1 MPVSFMPMSF
11 ISFMSL
17 LPLGDGIPRS
27 LRVVTIPLSGGST
40 SLGGISTALGGIST
54 ALSGIS
60 ASLRR
65 ICTSMS
71 GVAMARCFHVGLRKA
86 VRMHPKKHE
95 IRSTR

>member
-1 MPVSFMPMSF
+1 
-11 ISFMSL
+11 
-17 LPLGDGIPRS
+17 

>member
-54 ALSGIS
+54 AL
-60 ASLRR
+60 RR

>member
-71 GVAMARCFHVGLRKA
+71 GVAMARCFSRWPQKGSPDA
-86 VRMHPKKHE
+86 PKK
-95 IRSTR
+95 TRNQKH